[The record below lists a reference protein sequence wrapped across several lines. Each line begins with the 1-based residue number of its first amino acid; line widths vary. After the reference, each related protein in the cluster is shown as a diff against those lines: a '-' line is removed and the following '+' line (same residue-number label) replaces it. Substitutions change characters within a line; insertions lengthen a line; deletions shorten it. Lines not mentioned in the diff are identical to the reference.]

1 MLGFAV
7 LVTAIVVSLYYRH
20 KYGPIFCQLSEL
32 LGDKDLGE
40 TNKLAYKLA
49 DKTNK
54 PAEKPTER
62 TDKTID
68 NPTNIAKNETVQED
82 KFMMRNYEIQFKKMV
97 EAILDEQLY
106 TMPKFGRSEMM
117 KRFHMTGKS
126 ISTAFSMAGTSVPE
140 FIRECRLEHARQLI
154 VERPDMTLVE
164 IATASG
170 FVHASTFTVDF
181 KNKYGVSPTK
191 YRERMISDKR

>member
-1 MLGFAV
+1 MEVILWSTMLGFAV

-82 KFMMRNYEIQFKKMV
+82 KFMRRI
-97 EAILDEQLY
+97 
-106 TMPKFGRSEMM
+106 
-117 KRFHMTGKS
+117 
-126 ISTAFSMAGTSVPE
+126 
-140 FIRECRLEHARQLI
+140 
-154 VERPDMTLVE
+154 
-164 IATASG
+164 
-170 FVHASTFTVDF
+170 
-181 KNKYGVSPTK
+181 TK
-191 YRERMISDKR
+191 YSLKRWLKPSLTSSYIRCRSSDAQK